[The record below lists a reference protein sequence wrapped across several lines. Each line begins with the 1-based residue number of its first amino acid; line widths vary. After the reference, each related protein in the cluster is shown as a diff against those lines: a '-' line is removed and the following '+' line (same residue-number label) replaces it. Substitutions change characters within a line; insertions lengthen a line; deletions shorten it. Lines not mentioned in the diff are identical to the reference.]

1 MQMSYQN
8 KTYVI
13 FDGDNDMWAYAYMKG
28 WKENDN
34 IDFNFYDA
42 HDIRPLTDRA
52 SEETVKQRLR
62 ERMASAKQA
71 IVLIGENTKNLFRF
85 VRWEMELALKKDI
98 PIIAVNLNNK
108 RRMDSDRCPSIIRNE
123 YVVYI
128 SFKMKIIKYALDN
141 FPTEYN
147 GRDPEEKGDRYYKDE
162 VYEELGL

>member
-1 MQMSYQN
+1 MSYRN

-13 FDGDNDMWAYAYMKG
+13 FDGDKDMWAYAYMKG
-28 WKENDN
+28 WKENEN

-52 SEETVKQRLR
+52 SEETVRQRLR

-71 IVLIGENTKNLFRF
+71 IVLIGENTKNLYRF
-85 VRWEMELALKKDI
+85 VRLEMELALKKDI

-108 RRMDSDRCPSIIRNE
+108 RRMDSDLCPSIIRNE
-123 YVVYI
+123 YVVHI

-147 GRDPEEKGDRYYKDE
+147 SRDSEGKGDRHYKDE
-162 VYEELGL
+162 VYEKLGL